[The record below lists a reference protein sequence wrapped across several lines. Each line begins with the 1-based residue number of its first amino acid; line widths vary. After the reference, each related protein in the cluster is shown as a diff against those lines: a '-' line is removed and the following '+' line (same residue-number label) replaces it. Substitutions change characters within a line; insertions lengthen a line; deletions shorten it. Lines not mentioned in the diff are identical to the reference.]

1 MMMKSTIYMLGIQ
14 LRYYM
19 KLTNDTIQN
28 QMEKNHRH
36 TSSVLLQG
44 PDINFFKNIQTQIQ
58 IPALI

>member
-1 MMMKSTIYMLGIQ
+1 MKSTVYMLGIK

-19 KLTNDTIQN
+19 KLNNDKIQN
-28 QMEKNHRH
+28 QMEKTHKH
-36 TSSVLLQG
+36 TSSVLLQA

>member
-1 MMMKSTIYMLGIQ
+1 
-14 LRYYM
+14 M
-19 KLTNDTIQN
+19 KLNNDKIQN

-44 PDINFFKNIQTQIQ
+44 PDINFLKNIQTQIQ